1 MSRLAA
7 VVVLAML
14 LASCQLK
21 PVAPTPPAAPQ
32 PGQLAYI
39 GRDGNIYL
47 TDAGLSQK
55 TALTSDATA
64 PPEGEG
70 RSYHRIS
77 WSPDGRLAF
86 AAVNRSINAVSSQ
99 IYVTAGATAP
109 PQLVAENDENF
120 VIYLHWSP
128 TPCPGQPDCRQL
140 AFLIEKD
147 RVEASGDIGLHLL
160 EIDGDVVANQLLG
173 LGRPFF
179 FSWHPAGRE
188 MVWHT
193 GGARRFNEA
202 AQLTRF
208 DMDTGQ
214 TEKSPLVPG
223 LFLAPA
229 WSPAGD
235 GWLGVLAE
243 DNVDQLH
250 LVGVNPPPQHLDD
263 TIDNQFAFIW
273 SPDGRQVAYAIRKS
287 SDDPAFD
294 PIHLLDVKTGQSRR
308 ITDRNFRIVAF
319 FWSPDGEKLAY
330 LQQPTANADWLQW
343 RVFNLRTGIDRGFA
357 VFVPG
362 YQMLYV
368 LGSFN
373 QYAQSHRLWSADS
386 RYLVYADRDKAL
398 VQRVWLVDTQS
409 DNGAQSIFVDE
420 GTFGVW
426 SWE

>member
-1 MSRLAA
+1 MPRLAIA
-7 VVVLAML
+7 LALSLL
-14 LASCQLK
+14 LAACQLG
-21 PVAPTPPAAPQ
+21 PVVPAPPPAPQ

-47 TDAGLSQK
+47 TDGGLSAK
-55 TALTSDATA
+55 IALTTDATA

-86 AAVNRSINAVSSQ
+86 AAVTRAANTVSSQ
-99 IYVTAGATAP
+99 IYVTTGASAP
-109 PQLVAENDENF
+109 PQLVAENEQNF

-128 TPCPGQPDCRQL
+128 APCPNRPACRHL
-140 AFLIEKD
+140 AYLIEKD

-160 EIDGDVVANQLLG
+160 EIEGDAVANDLLG

-179 FSWHPAGRE
+179 FSWHPEGRL
-188 MVWHT
+188 MAWHT
-193 GGARRFNEA
+193 GGARRFNAA
-202 AQLTRF
+202 AQLARF
-208 DMDTGQ
+208 SLDTDRA
-214 TEKSPLVPG
+214 EPLSQPPG

-229 WSPAGD
+229 WSPTGE
-235 GWLGVLAE
+235 GWLGVLA
-243 DNVDQLH
+243 DDATDRLH
-250 LVGVNPPPQHLDD
+250 LLDAAAPQPLAEAL
-263 TIDNQFAFIW
+263 DNQFAFVW
-273 SPDGRQVAYAIRKS
+273 SPDGRQAAYAIRKS
-287 SDDPAFD
+287 ATDPLFN
-294 PIHLLDVKTGQSRR
+294 PIHIVNVQTGQSRR
-308 ITDRNFRIVAF
+308 LTDRAFRIAAF

-330 LQQPTANADWLQW
+330 LQQPAVGEDWLQW
-343 RVFNLRTGIDRGFA
+343 RVYNLRTGIDRGFA
-357 VFVPG
+357 VFVPS

-386 RYLVYADRDKAL
+386 RYLVYADRDEGL
-398 VQRVWLVDTQS
+398 VQRVWLVDTANP
-409 DNGAQSIFVDE
+409 NGAQSILVDE